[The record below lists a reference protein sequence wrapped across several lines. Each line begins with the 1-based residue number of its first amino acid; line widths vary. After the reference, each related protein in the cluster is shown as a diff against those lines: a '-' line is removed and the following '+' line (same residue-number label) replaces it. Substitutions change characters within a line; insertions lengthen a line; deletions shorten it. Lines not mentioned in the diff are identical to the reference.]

1 MPDAAA
7 THLMNNI
14 INIIAFQAVWLA
26 SVVGAA
32 NGIAWLGA
40 VLLIP
45 FAIWQLRVSKDPAYD
60 RRAIVL
66 LCLAGVLVDSAY
78 PLAGALG
85 YASPWPSAR
94 LAPAWLVLMW
104 VNLALTL
111 NHSLAWL
118 RGRYLLA
125 AIFGGAGGGLSYFA
139 GYRLGAVEV
148 YWSTGTVFVL
158 IGVVWAVAL
167 PILYGLLDRLSQI
180 NSGSVPTP
188 R

>member
-1 MPDAAA
+1 
-7 THLMNNI
+7 MNNI
-14 INIIAFQAVWLA
+14 INIVAFQAVWLG
-26 SVVGAA
+26 SVMGAA
-32 NGIAWLGA
+32 NGITWLGA

-45 FAIWQLRVSKDPAYD
+45 FAVWQLRVSKDPAYD

-66 LCLAGVLVDSAY
+66 LCIAGALVDSAY
-78 PLAGALG
+78 PLAGMLG
-85 YASPWPSAR
+85 YASPWPSAQ

-118 RGRYLLA
+118 RGRHLLA
-125 AIFGGAGGGLSYFA
+125 AIFGGTGGALSYYA

-148 YWSTGTVFVL
+148 YWSSGVVFGL
-158 IGVVWAVAL
+158 IGLAWAVAL
-167 PILYGLLDRLSQI
+167 PVLYGLLDRLSQV
-180 NSGSVPTP
+180 STGSVPSP